1 MPKLSEVQ
9 GICFVLFTSCIFA
22 LCSKTNKTISHCEL
36 KKGAH
41 KSAVN
46 CQRKEVCW
54 LCWVSSCLL
63 CVWQLRIPDLS
74 PDQKS
79 NGQITLPRASIC
91 VPFIL
96 HNCTWKESLSDFSSA
111 RSSDY
116 TVSLVERWGNV
127 SAMSHLRPLGLFCL
141 VDRWLSARLSF
152 RLKIRFMQNFQSG
165 SIWLCVSVKLCK
177 DSFGHPPP

>member
-46 CQRKEVCW
+46 RQRKEVCW

-79 NGQITLPRASIC
+79 NGQITLPPCQYLCALHSSQLHLEGIPKWFQQRSLQWLNGKSCGKVRECFCYEPFAPTRA
-91 VPFIL
+91 VL
-96 HNCTWKESLSDFSSA
+96 LGRQVA
-111 RSSDY
+111 QRSS
-116 TVSLVERWGNV
+116 
-127 SAMSHLRPLGLFCL
+127 LF
-141 VDRWLSARLSF
+141 
-152 RLKIRFMQNFQSG
+152 
-165 SIWLCVSVKLCK
+165 
-177 DSFGHPPP
+177 